1 MAKEVREKN
10 VNGVKPNMSLGK
22 TFDKKKK
29 NYYAAVKQLLLL
41 SESVA
46 SSSRK

>member
-22 TFDKKKK
+22 TFDKKKIIMQPL
-29 NYYAAVKQLLLL
+29 NN
-41 SESVA
+41 SCF
-46 SSSRK
+46 

>member
-10 VNGVKPNMSLGK
+10 VNGVKPNTSLGK
-22 TFDKKKK
+22 TFDKKK